1 MRAARVSPVITNSD
15 RFERLQERLLLRFGE
30 LVGSDE
36 LQELLGF
43 PSRGALRQAIHRNTL
58 GLKLFNLPGRA
69 GKYALTCDVAEWIW
83 GLRSGSK
90 KTQPETAP
98 EALTI
103 DDKENHMD

>member
-1 MRAARVSPVITNSD
+1 MRAARVSRVITDSD

-30 LVGSDE
+30 LVGSEE

-58 GLKLFNLPGRA
+58 GLKLFNVPGRV

-83 GLRSGSK
+83 GLRSGIEKSE
-90 KTQPETAP
+90 TDGTPEIRT
-98 EALTI
+98 TR
-103 DDKENHMD
+103 K